1 MATLSALAQGTVNF
15 DNAPSQVGG
24 AGARVYDVDGTTP
37 VAGAAFL
44 AQLYAGPTADSLA
57 PIGAALAFRTGAG
70 AGFVATAAGTSR
82 TIGTVAAGA
91 VATIQVRA
99 WEAASGATYEAALAA
114 GGKTGFSNI
123 ITVTTGGGGEPP
135 ATPSN
140 LVGLTG
146 FNLTIIPE
154 PSTIAL
160 GLLGVGALL
169 LRRRK

>member
-15 DNAPSQVGG
+15 NNAPSAVGG
-24 AGARVYDVDGTTP
+24 TGARIFDVDGTTAL
-37 VAGAAFL
+37 AGTAFL

-57 PIGAALAFRTGAG
+57 PIGATLTFRTGAG
-70 AGFVATAAGTSR
+70 AGFVDTAAGTAR
-82 TIGTVAAGA
+82 TIGSVAAGA
-91 VATIQVRA
+91 VATIQVKA

-114 GGKTGFSNI
+114 GGKTGFSNV
-123 ITVTTGGGGEPP
+123 ITVTTGGAGEPP
-135 ATPSN
+135 SLPAN
-140 LVGLTG
+140 LTGLTS
-146 FNLTIIPE
+146 FQLTIIPE